1 MSSISTFL
9 FSVAGSL
16 HTWRKTRKGKQITNN
31 KHQSKM
37 SQIIAIRGR
46 QILDSRGNPTVE
58 VEVFTEQGA
67 MGRAAVPSGA
77 STGIHEACEL
87 RDNDKSVY
95 MGKGVL
101 QAVNNVNNVLNEE
114 LRGMYVEEQRAIDQ
128 KMIEVDG
135 TPNKSRLGANAIL
148 GVSLA
153 CAKAAAMESGQQL
166 YRYLGGC
173 GAYMLPIPMMNIL
186 NGGSHADNSIDFQE
200 FMIMPVGAPTFTE
213 ALRMG
218 AEVFHNLRS
227 VLKSRGMST
236 NVGDE
241 GGFAPNL
248 ASNDDAIQVVC
259 QAIEKAGYRPGEDI
273 FIGLDAAA
281 SEYYNPETGLYEMRW
296 STGDKYNATEMVDFW
311 KRWVEQYP
319 VISIEDGMA
328 EDDCDGWKLLTDTIG
343 DRCQLVG
350 DDLFV
355 TNVERLQMGLDRKV
369 ANSILVKLNQIGTLS
384 ETIDAVNLAT
394 RNGYTSIISH
404 RSGETEDTT
413 IADLVVALN
422 TGLIKTGSA
431 SRTDRICK
439 YNQLMRIEEALG
451 DQAAYLGKDFKFLK

>member
-1 MSSISTFL
+1 
-9 FSVAGSL
+9 
-16 HTWRKTRKGKQITNN
+16 
-31 KHQSKM
+31 M

-58 VEVFTEQGA
+58 VEVYTDQGA

-77 STGIHEACEL
+77 STGVHEACEL

-128 KMIEVDG
+128 KMIELDG

-173 GAYMLPIPMMNIL
+173 GAYLLPVPMMNIL

-227 VLKSRGMST
+227 VLKARNMST

-248 ASNDDAIQVVC
+248 ASNDEAIQVVC

-296 STGDKYNATEMVDFW
+296 STGEKYNATEMVDFW
-311 KRWVEQYP
+311 KRWVDQYP

-328 EDDCDGWKLLTDTIG
+328 EDDWDGWKLLTDAIG

-384 ETIDAVNLAT
+384 ETIDAVSLAT

-439 YNQLMRIEEALG
+439 YTQLMRIEEGLG
-451 DQAAYLGKDFKFLK
+451 DEAQYLGKNFKFLK